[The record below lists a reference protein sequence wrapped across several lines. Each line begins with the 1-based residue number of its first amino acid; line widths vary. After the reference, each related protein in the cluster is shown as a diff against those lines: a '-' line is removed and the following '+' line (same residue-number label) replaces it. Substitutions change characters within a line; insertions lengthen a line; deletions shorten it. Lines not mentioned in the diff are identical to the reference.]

1 MTLLKPASNQTAYL
15 KAGIYGFGGSG
26 KTYTGSR
33 MAVGLAKLSNKTNP
47 KVAFFD
53 TEKGSDFLVKYFQE
67 QGVQLD
73 VVKSRSFADLCT
85 FMQEAEQGK
94 YDVAMIDSVSHIWRE
109 LTESYQKRMRR
120 TNGLLFQDWGKIK
133 GEWQRFTDLFINSKM
148 HTIVLGRAGYEY
160 EFDTD
165 ESGKKEL
172 NKTGTKMKA
181 EGEFSYESDILLE
194 MERVKDGKNF
204 INRCYILKDR
214 TDTMNGKSIDFP
226 TFDTFKTVIAQLNIG
241 GEHQGVDITRNS
253 EQMFDDP
260 DKSWA
265 KERESREIALEELQQ
280 ELVLNDLAGTSVAV
294 QKRRVEL
301 LIGVFGTSSKAAIE
315 GMQSGDI
322 QDGIRRIRML
332 LDEERRVAFKAT
344 ENELDEPQKP

>member
-1 MTLLKPASNQTAYL
+1 MSLLKPASNQTAYL

-26 KTYTGSR
+26 KTFTGSH

-73 VVKSRSFADLCT
+73 VVKSRSFADLCA

-109 LTESYQKRMRR
+109 LTDSYQKRMRR
-120 TNGLLFQDWGKIK
+120 TNGLLFQDWAKIK
-133 GEWQRFTDLFINSKM
+133 GEWQRFTDMFINSKM

-204 INRCYILKDR
+204 INRCYVLKDR
-214 TDTMNGKSIDFP
+214 TDTMNGKTIDFP
-226 TFDTFKTVIAQLNIG
+226 TFDTFKTVIAQLNVS
-241 GEHQGVDITRNS
+241 GEHKGVDTTRTS

-265 KERESREIALEELQQ
+265 KEKEMRDIALEEVKQ
-280 ELVLNDLAGTSVAV
+280 EFILNDLNGTGQAIV
-294 QKRRVEL
+294 KRRTEL
-301 LIGVFGTSSKAAIE
+301 LIEAFGTSAWSAIE
-315 GMQSGDI
+315 GMQSKDI
-322 QDGIRRIRML
+322 RSGIIRIRQIIG
-332 LDEERRVAFKAT
+332 EERSR
-344 ENELDEPQKP
+344 ELAEKNDVKS